1 YTDKTARPT
10 VLSSAG
16 YLPLPEPAEYK
27 FSQRRGRLPGNKEA
41 QNQTLAAELHNVL
54 SCWLQFP
61 AGQSNLQGT
70 FVRHL
75 LNAFEN
81 SDVLLLPG
89 VYDAFLRVRETVF
102 GKNSQVG
109 RAALLDPTTLD
120 AFAQNLKAQ
129 PLCDPDS
136 TEYTAMQMVSEKLDL
151 YQESWRR
158 MEGITQGLSE
168 CPAYALDTPEYKT
181 AFTSAQNVY
190 SDLDFYLP
198 FRQHA
203 PEIVNLFSSQGILHP
218 DVVDEVGAIA
228 SLWCFRAIFY
238 RTRFSQ
244 EHPHSLFFND
254 YAEWEELHDELLR
267 DPQIALFNQ
276 GKDRYFC
283 NTRAY
288 GAPTTR
294 SVSCAEAYFAHEPEW
309 LKLFDKHDPGWKMDY
324 ADAYR
329 FTQSNK
335 IKNRKAQKLL
345 PQIGPLT
352 GMLITS
358 DLVYAGKVAMPSASK
373 MGEMVHLLDKGAD
386 TCLRHFG
393 LLHKSSPLEDTV
405 TVFEDLYDAVWEELT
420 EDERTRMTFDPIMF
434 EHTLC
439 EFQRCYE

>member
-1 YTDKTARPT
+1 M
-10 VLSSAG
+10 
-16 YLPLPEPAEYK
+16 EY
-27 FSQRRGRLPGNKEA
+27 A
-41 QNQTLAAELHNVL
+41 
-54 SCWLQFP
+54 
-61 AGQSNLQGT
+61 
-70 FVRHL
+70 
-75 LNAFEN
+75 
-81 SDVLLLPG
+81 
-89 VYDAFLRVRETVF
+89 
-102 GKNSQVG
+102 
-109 RAALLDPTTLD
+109 
-120 AFAQNLKAQ
+120 
-129 PLCDPDS
+129 
-136 TEYTAMQMVSEKLDL
+136 AMQTVSEKLDL
-151 YQESWRR
+151 YRESWRR

-168 CPAYALDTPEYKT
+168 CPAHALDTPEYKT
-181 AFTSAQNVY
+181 VFTSVVDRLVQFLQ
-190 SDLDFYLP
+190 DLLP
-198 FRQHA
+198 LSSLPTGSSAVTPPAKQ
-203 PEIVNLFSSQGILHP
+203 IVNLFSSQGILHP

-358 DLVYAGKVAMPSASK
+358 DLVYAGKVAMPLASK

-405 TVFEDLYDAVWEELT
+405 TVFEDLYDTVREELT
-420 EDERTRMTFDPIMF
+420 EDERARMTFDPIMF

-439 EFQRCYE
+439 KFQRCYE